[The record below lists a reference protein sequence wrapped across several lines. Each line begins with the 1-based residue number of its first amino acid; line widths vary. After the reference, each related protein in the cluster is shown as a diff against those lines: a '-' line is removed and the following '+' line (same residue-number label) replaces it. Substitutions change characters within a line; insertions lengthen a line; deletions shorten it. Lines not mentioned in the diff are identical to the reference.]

1 MNLINKLKKQNYLNR
16 NFILAFVIVFLFFS
30 SMTLVFA
37 QDNGDTA
44 SGGTFV
50 GNNSQFSKLKNPI
63 KSSTIQEFVRNIL
76 EGVLKVGIPLVA
88 LAIIYSGFLFV
99 TALGNPGK
107 IEEAK
112 KTLTNTIIGA
122 ALLLGAWGLSELI
135 VETVKKL

>member
-1 MNLINKLKKQNYLNR
+1 MNLINKLKKQNYFTK

-30 SMTLVFA
+30 SITVLA
-37 QDNGDTA
+37 HTGQ
-44 SGGTFV
+44 GGAVTPKP
-50 GNNSQFSKLKNPI
+50 SEFSKLKNPI
-63 KSSTIQEFVRNIL
+63 KSNTIQEFVRNIL
-76 EGVLKVGIPLVA
+76 EGVLKVGVPLVA

-135 VETVKKL
+135 VETVKGL

>member
-1 MNLINKLKKQNYLNR
+1 MNLINKLKKQNYFTK

-30 SMTLVFA
+30 SLTVLA
-37 QDNGDTA
+37 QPNTTNTNVTA
-44 SGGTFV
+44 
-50 GNNSQFSKLKNPI
+50 SQFSKLKNPI
-63 KSSTIQEFVRNIL
+63 KSNTIQEFVRNIL
-76 EGVLKVGIPLVA
+76 EGVLKVGVPLVA

-135 VETVKKL
+135 VETVKGL

>member
-30 SMTLVFA
+30 SLTVLA
-37 QDNGDTA
+37 QVPNTT
-44 SGGTFV
+44 STNV
-50 GNNSQFSKLKNPI
+50 VSSQFSKLKNPI
-63 KSSTIQEFVRNIL
+63 QSDTIQKFVRNIL
-76 EGVLKVGIPLVA
+76 EGVLKVGVPLVA

>member
-30 SMTLVFA
+30 SLTVLA
-37 QDNGDTA
+37 QPNT
-44 SGGTFV
+44 TNTNV
-50 GNNSQFSKLKNPI
+50 TPSQFSKLKNPI

>member
-37 QDNGDTA
+37 DPGQ
-44 SGGTFV
+44 GGVVNPTP
-50 GNNSQFSKLKNPI
+50 SQFAKLKNPI

>member
-30 SMTLVFA
+30 SLTVLA
-37 QDNGDTA
+37 QVPNTT
-44 SGGTFV
+44 STNV
-50 GNNSQFSKLKNPI
+50 VSSQFSKLKNPI

-135 VETVKKL
+135 VETVKSL